1 MALGVLYYGLPAFL
15 TQTSMKAAI
24 RFTAYETCK
33 TLLVE
38 TMGLSGT
45 AVSTNLLSGLVA
57 GAAEASVW
65 TTPTE
70 RLKVLRQSEVKSK
83 TPRYTTLLGALRTI
97 LTEQGIAGLY
107 KGITPTALRQA
118 SSVGVR
124 FMLYEPT
131 KSLYMKLTGQDKP
144 NTFITMMSG
153 GTVGGL
159 SVILNNPIDVVKSKI
174 QSQSKSD
181 LPPKYTSTMQCFR
194 SVLAEDGMRGF
205 AAGLL
210 PRVVRV
216 FCGQAVTF
224 VVYEHIVQLVNQMFP
239 N

>member
-1 MALGVLYYGLPAFL
+1 MQLNAKGSNNPFVVAADIVKSNGVRGLYYGLPAFL

-57 GAAEASVW
+57 
-65 TTPTE
+65 
-70 RLKVLRQSEVKSK
+70 
-83 TPRYTTLLGALRTI
+83 GALRTI